1 MELLESLI
9 EIQSRLNAPKSKYN
23 KFGKFNYRSLED
35 ILTSIK
41 PLLKE
46 LSCGLYFHDE
56 VVEHGDNKLFLKTT
70 LTFFNKEGKTISITA
85 EAGHASDKSGMDF
98 AQITGAA
105 SSYAR
110 KYAMNALFCIDDSP
124 EIDSDE
130 YTEKKQKKQPATPI
144 PQQAPIVPQ
153 AAPTDNELE
162 YLRVCEELEKVTTLD
177 GLKTLFFEK
186 AEKFHDKHLNDMF
199 TRKKQE
205 LQKQ

>member
-85 EAGHASDKSGMDF
+85 EAGHAADKSGMDF

-130 YTEKKQKKQPATPI
+130 YTEKKQKKQTAMPI
-144 PQQAPIVPQ
+144 PQQAPIIPQ
-153 AAPTDNELE
+153 VTPNESELE
-162 YLRVCEELEKVTTLD
+162 YLSVCEELEQVTTLD

-199 TRKKQE
+199 KRKKQE